1 MRTTAHGGHVG
12 RTEVSFCTG
21 GTEQIVLDQLKAK
34 TRWDF
39 GGDVLKLAE
48 QANSLG
54 IKEINSPAHRPSA
67 QEALKELN
75 AL

>member
-1 MRTTAHGGHVG
+1 M
-12 RTEVSFCTG
+12 
-21 GTEQIVLDQLKAK
+21 LDQLKAK